1 MNMQVMPDLV
11 NLVNENKA
19 FYAENSDKT
28 IPAKGATEGIQK
40 LTKNQMGRLE
50 NILKQL
56 IHSVEHE
63 PVDVGNKLQELL
75 TLAKENISNKDDF
88 KKYINDFKQFINQH
102 KEAKANKEAKAKA
115 KADANIKLVALAVE
129 HFLKEVD
136 PKRINK
142 NMLLFEKQLHEI
154 ALSGHLSEIQH
165 KEIREQARKLHNK
178 HISPTR
184 NKRSVFNEPDLSD
197 DSDDNPQDFN
207 HKDISSIPIRNKRS
221 ISNEPAPGP
230 DPYDNP
236 NDVEGRTLLSMLSSA
251 LHDPNISM
259 WMLMILLS
267 MCEYNASASG
277 ALHIAENQKKALE
290 RQQAAQ
296 ELSNRV
302 NELVDEIPPS
312 DATKKEDFTKEL
324 IEKAEALGLQVDG
337 KNIVEYLKNQTSDG
351 KGGYQISRD
360 CLDAIKGAS
369 DQIVSVA
376 TQVSS
381 EAQIKVSQQNNTA
394 SNWMNLAKTMVS
406 ALGQLCRTIMS
417 S

>member
-1 MNMQVMPDLV
+1 MYIMNMQVMPDLV
-11 NLVNENKA
+11 NLVNENKDL
-19 FYAENSDKT
+19 YAENSYKT
-28 IPAKGATEGIQK
+28 IPAKGATEGTQK

-63 PVDVGNKLQELL
+63 PVDVDVGNKLQELL
-75 TLAKENISNKDDF
+75 ILAKENISNKDDL
-88 KKYINDFKQFINQH
+88 KKYINDFNQFINEH
-102 KEAKANKEAKAKA
+102 KQAKA
-115 KADANIKLVALAVE
+115 KADTNIKLVALAVE

-136 PKRINK
+136 PKQINK
-142 NMLLFEKQLHEI
+142 NMLLFEKPLHEI
-154 ALSGHLSEIQH
+154 ALAGHLSEIQH
-165 KEIREQARKLHNK
+165 KEIREQVRKLHNK
-178 HISPTR
+178 YISPIR
-184 NKRSVFNEPDLSD
+184 NKRSVFNEPGLSD
-197 DSDDNPQDFN
+197 DSDDDTHDFN
-207 HKDISSIPIRNKRS
+207 NKDISSIPIRNKRS
-221 ISNEPAPGP
+221 ISNEPDPGP
-230 DPYDNP
+230 DTYDNP

-302 NELVDEIPPS
+302 NELIDKIPPS
-312 DATKKEDFTKEL
+312 DFNQKQNFTEEL
-324 IEKAEALGLQVDG
+324 IKKAEALGLQVDG
-337 KNIVEYLKNQTSDG
+337 KNIDEYLKNQDPAGTKD
-351 KGGYQISRD
+351 KGYHLARD
-360 CLDAIKGAS
+360 SLDAIKGAC
-369 DQIVSVA
+369 DQTVSVA

>member
-115 KADANIKLVALAVE
+115 KADANIKLVALSVE

-184 NKRSVFNEPDLSD
+184 NKRSV
-197 DSDDNPQDFN
+197 
-207 HKDISSIPIRNKRS
+207 
-221 ISNEPAPGP
+221 SNEPAPGP

-302 NELVDEIPPS
+302 NELIDEIPPS

>member
-1 MNMQVMPDLV
+1 MYIMNMQVMPHLV
-11 NLVNENKA
+11 NLVDENKA
-19 FYAENSDKT
+19 LCAENSDKT
-28 IPAKGATEGIQK
+28 IPAKGATEVIQK

-88 KKYINDFKQFINQH
+88 KKYINDFKQFINEH
-102 KEAKANKEAKAKA
+102 KESKASKEAKA

-129 HFLKEVD
+129 HFLKQID
-136 PKRINK
+136 PKQINK

-154 ALSGHLSEIQH
+154 ALSGHISEIQH

-184 NKRSVFNEPDLSD
+184 NKRSVFNEPDLGD
-197 DSDDNPQDFN
+197 DSD
-207 HKDISSIPIRNKRS
+207 
-221 ISNEPAPGP
+221 
-230 DPYDNP
+230 DNP

-259 WMLMILLS
+259 WSLMILLS

-302 NELVDEIPPS
+302 NELVDEIPPN

-337 KNIVEYLKNQTSDG
+337 KNIREYLKNQTSDG
-351 KGGYQISRD
+351 KGGYEIARD
-360 CLDAIKGAS
+360 CLDAIKNAS